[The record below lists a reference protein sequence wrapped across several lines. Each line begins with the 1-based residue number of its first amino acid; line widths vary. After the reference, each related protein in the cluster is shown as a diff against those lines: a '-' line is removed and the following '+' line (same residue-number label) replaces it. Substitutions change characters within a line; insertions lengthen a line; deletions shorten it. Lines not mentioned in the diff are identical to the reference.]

1 MGKKIP
7 VDFVTLALR
16 NPQQEDDRLEDL
28 SYSLSETLS
37 KDGGGGDGGSV
48 ERRDGLLPPCF
59 KEYVILQKTKTK
71 IKRQESL
78 AVIYLADLALLL
90 L

>member
-7 VDFVTLALR
+7 VDFVILALR

-37 KDGGGGDGGSV
+37 KDDGGSV